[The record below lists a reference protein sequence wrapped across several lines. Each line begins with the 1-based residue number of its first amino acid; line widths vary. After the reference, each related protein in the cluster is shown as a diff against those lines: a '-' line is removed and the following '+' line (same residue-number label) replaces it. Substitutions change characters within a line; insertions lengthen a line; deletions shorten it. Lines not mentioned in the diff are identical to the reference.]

1 MTRNQIRE
9 IRSHLMQGLHAVNGQ
24 LTSGVITLENCPDDT
39 DFAAQL
45 AQHGLSVAMQRRRVA
60 RIREFEAALKRLSHA
75 DYGVCEECGEEIGVA
90 RLKANPSA
98 RLCVHCQ
105 SAEEDGL
112 QARARRCA

>member
-9 IRSHLMQGLHAVNGQ
+9 IRSHLMQGLHAMSGQ
-24 LTSGVITLENCPDDT
+24 LNTGITALENCPDDT
-39 DFAAQL
+39 DFASQL
-45 AQHGLSVAMQRRRVA
+45 AQHGLSVAMQRRGVA
-60 RIREFEAALKRLSHA
+60 RIREMEAALKRLSQA

-105 SAEEDGL
+105 SAMEDGL
-112 QARARRCA
+112 LDRARRCA

>member
-9 IRSHLMQGLHAVNGQ
+9 IRSHLMQGLHAINGQ
-24 LTSGVITLENCPDDT
+24 LQGGITAVENCPDDT
-39 DFAAQL
+39 DFASQL

-60 RIREFEAALKRLSHA
+60 RLRELEAALKRLA
-75 DYGVCEECGEEIGVA
+75 RTDYGICEECGEEIGVA

-98 RLCVHCQ
+98 RLCVSCQ

-112 QARARRCA
+112 NRRCA

>member
-9 IRSHLMQGLHAVNGQ
+9 IRSHLMQGLHSINGQ
-24 LTSGVITLENCPDDT
+24 LTGGITALENCPDDT
-39 DFAAQL
+39 DFASQL

-60 RIREFEAALKRLSHA
+60 RIHEIEAALKRLSHS
-75 DYGVCEECGEEIGVA
+75 DYGICEECGEEIGVA

-105 SAEEDGL
+105 AAEDEGL
-112 QARARRCA
+112 NRRCA